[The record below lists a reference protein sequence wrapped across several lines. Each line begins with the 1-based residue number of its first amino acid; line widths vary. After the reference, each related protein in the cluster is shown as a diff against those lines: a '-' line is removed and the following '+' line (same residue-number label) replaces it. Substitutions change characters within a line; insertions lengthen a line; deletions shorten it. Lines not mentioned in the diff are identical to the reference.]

1 VNEQRQLAG
10 PAGGIAP
17 ESRSSLAAD
26 LAYLIL
32 GAAAAIALCWAM
44 VRGEWKRIAVVL
56 ALAAIVWLVVSSSR
70 LARIRLHAV
79 LFTLAAVL
87 PALGIMGA
95 PLAVP
100 GARAFF
106 AFRLALGLLALLAIV
121 RAALGPAR
129 LTIGPRGVVSAIW
142 LWFLWMVV
150 TLLWAPDPGVGL
162 RYLLVVATM
171 LIVTAGVAA
180 CGARPRYLASLL
192 WSLGAILVL
201 TLLVSAWELTTG
213 SHLPGSAALL
223 VNKLGRQT
231 TAWFVNTNDLAT
243 FLAICWP
250 FLLLGAIVARRSWLR
265 LAAVLLLFG
274 SGTVVLFTGS
284 RSSLVTIGLETVV
297 AAIIAVRWRW
307 IRRRHA
313 VIPAAFLLVL
323 IAAVAVVSF
332 ARIDVPLLNQFSL
345 ANLSEDV
352 QAGTGS
358 GDVRISLAK
367 AGLTAA
373 VTSFGLGVGP
383 GNAEGMVKQSQDVY
397 VGFGN
402 LHSWWFET
410 FVNSGLP
417 GLLLFSL
424 FYFGL
429 IVVVVRAARRL
440 RSGSARWLAASTL
453 VALVGYVLG
462 AFGPSTA
469 VSFAPMWV
477 LCGLG
482 LAVVVLAG
490 RQPSELEPALTG
502 GPAPALAGP
511 ATAAGAGAAVPSPAT
526 PATGEPGS

>member
-1 VNEQRQLAG
+1 VNERRQLAG
-10 PAGGIAP
+10 SAGGIGP
-17 ESRSSLAAD
+17 EARSNLAAD
-26 LAYLIL
+26 LGLLLL
-32 GAAAAIALCWAM
+32 GIAAAVVLSWAM
-44 VRGEWKRIAVVL
+44 VRGEWKRLAVVL
-56 ALAAIVWLVVSSSR
+56 AFAAVVWLVFRSTR

-79 LFTLAAVL
+79 LFTLAAAL
-87 PALGIMGA
+87 PALGLMGA

-129 LTIGPRGVVSAIW
+129 LTVGPRGVVSALW

-180 CGARPRYLASLL
+180 CGARPRYLAALL
-192 WSLGAILVL
+192 WTLGAVLVL
-201 TLLVSAWELTTG
+201 TLLISAWELTTG
-213 SHLPGSAALL
+213 SHLPGSAALV

-250 FLLLGAIVARRSWLR
+250 FLLLGAIVTRRAWLR
-265 LAAVLLLFG
+265 LAAIGLLFG
-274 SGTVVLFTGS
+274 CGGVVLFTGS

-297 AAIIAVRWRW
+297 AAVIAVRWHW

-313 VIPAAFLLVL
+313 VVPAAFLLIL

-352 QAGTGS
+352 QTGQGS
-358 GDVRISLAK
+358 GDVRVSLAK
-367 AGLTAA
+367 AGLAAA
-373 VTSFGLGVGP
+373 VKSFGLGVGP
-383 GNAEGMVKQSQDVY
+383 GNAEGMIKQSQDVY

-417 GLLLFSL
+417 GLLLFST

-429 IVVVVRAARRL
+429 IYVVVRAARRL
-440 RSGSARWLAASTL
+440 RSESARWLAASTL

-490 RQPSELEPALTG
+490 RQRPQLEPVLEPAN
-502 GPAPALAGP
+502 A
-511 ATAAGAGAAVPSPAT
+511 SPIAHDRAT
-526 PATGEPGS
+526 PSTKEPRG